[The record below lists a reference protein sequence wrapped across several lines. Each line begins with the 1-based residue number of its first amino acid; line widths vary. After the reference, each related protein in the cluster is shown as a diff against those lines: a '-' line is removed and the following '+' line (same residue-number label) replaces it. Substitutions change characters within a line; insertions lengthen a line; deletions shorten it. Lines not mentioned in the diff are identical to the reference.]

1 MIVLEY
7 QDAIASYVREYF
19 FFKIQ
24 IRAVSNVKA
33 NNKEKTMDPS
43 QRANETRLTQ

>member
-1 MIVLEY
+1 MWLRFMEENTFI
-7 QDAIASYVREYF
+7 S
-19 FFKIQ
+19 KIQ
-24 IRAVSNVKA
+24 IRVVSNVKA